1 MYKLVIADDEEKILE
16 GIANL
21 FPWQQIGFQVVG
33 RFTNGKEVLLY
44 LEKNQ
49 VDVILSDIEMPFM
62 DGITLIKELSKYNG
76 IKIVLFSSYQ
86 NYEYFRSAIQFQ
98 VFDYLLKPINFNEL
112 ITCFERLKDE
122 LDRDGCVKTELPKS
136 YYNQIVANVTSY
148 LKENYKNASLEDA
161 ALRVNMS
168 PSYLSKIYK
177 EKSGVSFSDKLL
189 EIRMEK
195 ACEFLRDIK
204 FKSYEIADYVGYDNP
219 TNFSRAFKAYY
230 NLTPKE
236 YRNRNLGGESI

>member
-1 MYKLVIADDEEKILE
+1 MYKLIIADDEEKILE

-21 FPWQQIGFQVVG
+21 FPWQRIGFEVVG
-33 RFTNGKEVLLY
+33 RFLNGKEVLQC
-44 LEKNQ
+44 LEKQ
-49 VDVILSDIEMPFM
+49 HVDAILSDIEMPYM
-62 DGITLIKELSKYNG
+62 DGLTLIKELSKYRD

-112 ITCFERLKDE
+112 ITCFERLKHE
-122 LDRDGCVKTELPKS
+122 LDSKSSLKTELPKS
-136 YYNQIVANVTSY
+136 YYNQVVSKVTDY
-148 LKENYKNASLEDA
+148 LKESYKYASLEDA
-161 ALRVNMS
+161 ALLVNMS

-230 NLTPKE
+230 KMTPKE
-236 YRNRNLGGESI
+236 YRNSNAEGEDK